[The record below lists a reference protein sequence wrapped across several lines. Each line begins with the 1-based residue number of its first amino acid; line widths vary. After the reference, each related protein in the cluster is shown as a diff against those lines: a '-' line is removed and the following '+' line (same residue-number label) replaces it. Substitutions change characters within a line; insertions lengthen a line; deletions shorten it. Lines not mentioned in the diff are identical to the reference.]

1 MKHIY
6 KRGGSWYYQFTV
18 KGKRFQNAIGEVSKA
33 VAREVAE
40 KKRVEALEGRLVERP
55 IKAPLFGQYDAEEGQ
70 FTDSAEKYL
79 DYYRQQH
86 KPRSALRMH
95 TAMVSLCRA
104 FAGKR
109 LDELHPFLI
118 ERYKTQRKEAGFA
131 DATVNR
137 ELACLKNMFNL
148 AIKWGWVRD
157 NPVRQ
162 VKLFRENNARLR
174 WVTLDEETALLEHCD
189 QRLKTFVLA
198 AVDTGFRAGELLSLR
213 WQDVNFQRGS
223 VSVASGYTKNG
234 EPRCNPMT
242 KRLAQALQEWKAA
255 SKGSG
260 DGLVFHDWRYR
271 EPFERAR
278 DAAKLGK
285 DVIVHSLRHTYI
297 SRLIMA
303 GADVRTVQELAG
315 HKTITMTMRYAHLGP
330 KQKRRAVE
338 VLENEIAAEVTAN
351 LTTVD
356 FGRVAG
362 VAATGVS

>member
-6 KRGGSWYYQFTV
+6 KRGDSWYYQFTV
-18 KGKRFQNAIGEVSKA
+18 KGKRFQGSIGEVSKA

-40 KKRVEALEGRLVERP
+40 KKRVEALEGKLIERP
-55 IKAPLFGQYDAEEGQ
+55 IKAPLFGQYDAEKGR

-137 ELACLKNMFNL
+137 ELACLKNLFNL

-174 WVTLDEETALLEHCD
+174 WITLEEETALIGHCD
-189 QRLKTFVLA
+189 QRLKTFLLA

-213 WQDVNFQRGS
+213 WQAVNFQRGN

-260 DGLVFHDWRYR
+260 EGLVFGEWRYR

-315 HKTITMTMRYAHLGP
+315 HKTIGMTMRYAHLAP
-330 KQKRRAVE
+330 EHKRRVIGLLD
-338 VLENEIAAEVTAN
+338 VEVTAKV
-351 LTTVD
+351 TTVD
-356 FGRVAG
+356 FTQAQPI
-362 VAATGVS
+362 AVSHAQ

>member
-1 MKHIY
+1 VKHIY
-6 KRGGSWYYQFTV
+6 KRDKSWYFQFTV
-18 KGKRFQNAIGEVSKA
+18 KGKRFQGAIGEVSKA

-40 KKRVEALEGRLVERP
+40 KKRVEALEGKLVERP
-55 IKAPLFGQYDAEEGQ
+55 IQAPLFGQYDAEKGC
-70 FTDSAEKYL
+70 FTDTAGKYL
-79 DYYRQQH
+79 DYYQQQH

-118 ERYKTQRKEAGFA
+118 ERYKTQRKEAGYA

-137 ELACLKNMFNL
+137 ELACLKNLFNL

-174 WVTLDEETALLEHCD
+174 WVTLEEETALLEHCD
-189 QRLKTFVLA
+189 QRLKTFLLA

-242 KRLAQALQEWKAA
+242 KRLGQSLQEWKAA
-255 SKGSG
+255 SNGSG
-260 DGLVFHDWRYR
+260 DRLVFGAWRYR

-278 DAAKLGK
+278 ATAKLGK

-315 HKTITMTMRYAHLGP
+315 HKTIGMTMRYAHLGP
-330 KQKRRAVE
+330 EHKRRVIGLLD
-338 VLENEIAAEVTAN
+338 VEVTAKV
-351 LTTVD
+351 TTVD
-356 FGRVAG
+356 FARSLPIA
-362 VAATGVS
+362 VSHAQ